1 MKETIYI
8 RNALFGL
15 AVFVIIFCGWILTLD
30 GEIKALGVSAMA
42 AAAIV
47 FTFLMQ
53 LLAVKRTEGLQR
65 RFIGLLLL
73 ATIFYAA
80 AEVVWFYEEKLAGGL
95 DSVPLWSNIL
105 YILNLLSYIAAFS
118 LLTFAIKNRYQVI
131 YFAIDILII
140 YFSVTAILWVYWLH
154 PLYEEA
160 GVAYGLGITSFIYP
174 ALELLLLFALSATM
188 FLKKYFFPLKTMLL
202 LICSIALFFISDCIH
217 LLALYYGRFEPNSL
231 LEVMWSS
238 AIVLQGIAALQLY
251 LKRSSFRR
259 GENIFYYE
267 AGSYPVA
274 RSVVNIGN
282 ILILFLI
289 FSTSQDSTAGAGLLI
304 IIFLVY
310 SRQLLAS
317 SHLNQMTLSYQEL
330 ARDLENQVDKRTEE
344 LSRKNAELEKSSSR
358 LKYMALH
365 DQLTDIWNRRAL
377 EGRLKTLFEKSLEE
391 GKKVEFAL
399 IFIDIDKFKEIND
412 RLGHSYGDE
421 LLIEFT
427 RRVKQEFPPDAFIA
441 RQSGDEFVVILEGCQ
456 SKKEIESLIQ
466 KFFKANEKGYSIYGE
481 EVNITFSLGA
491 SFFPEDSRNANEL
504 LQAADMAMYA
514 AKQHGKN
521 NYQFH

>member
-1 MKETIYI
+1 MKETTYI

-15 AVFVIIFCGWILTLD
+15 AFFVIIFCGGILTLD

-47 FTFLMQ
+47 FTLLMQ
-53 LLAVKRTEGLQR
+53 ILAVRRTEGLQR

-73 ATIFYAA
+73 ATILYAA

-118 LLTFAIKNRYQVI
+118 LLTFAIKNRYQVV

-160 GVAYGLGITSFIYP
+160 GVAYGPGVTSFIYP

-188 FLKKYFFPLKTMLL
+188 FLKRYFFPLKTMLL
-202 LICSIALFFISDCIH
+202 LIFSIALFFISDTMH
-217 LLALYYGRFEPNSL
+217 LFALYYGRFEPNSL

-259 GENIFYYE
+259 GENTFHYE

-274 RSVVNIGN
+274 RSIVNIGS

-289 FSTSQDSTAGAGLLI
+289 FTASQDLTAGAGLLV

-317 SHLNQMTLSYQEL
+317 SQLNQMTLSYQEL

-344 LSRKNAELEKSSSR
+344 LRRKNAELEQSSSR

-377 EGRLKTLFEKSLEE
+377 EGRLKTLFEKSLDEKE
-391 GKKVEFAL
+391 VKFAL

-421 LLIEFT
+421 LLVEFT
-427 RRVKQEFPPDAFIA
+427 MRIKQVFPQDAFIA
-441 RQSGDEFVVILEGCQ
+441 RQSGDEFVVILEEWKL
-456 SKKEIESLIQ
+456 KKEIEFLIQ
-466 KFFKANEKGYSIYGE
+466 KFFEANQKGYSIYGE

-491 SFFPEDSRNANEL
+491 SFFPEDSRNADEL

-514 AKQHGKN
+514 VKQQGKN